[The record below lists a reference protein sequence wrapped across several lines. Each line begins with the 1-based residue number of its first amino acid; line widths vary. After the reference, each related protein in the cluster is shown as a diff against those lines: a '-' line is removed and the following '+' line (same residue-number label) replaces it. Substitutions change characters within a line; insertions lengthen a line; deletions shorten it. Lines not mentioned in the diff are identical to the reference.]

1 MRIEKKIERWWG
13 RVRYKEKQ
21 KKGMTIRGTC
31 RSKKKIFFCLY
42 LVKKKRTKNW
52 RGKSPVGRTKKDEKK
67 IRNFR
72 DLKSK
77 KRKWRRRLSNEN
89 WKCGEETSEDE
100 KIKEKKTGWGPSNKS
115 GGHEKNK
122 KKNFL
127 LVWDFADGWRYRLIE
142 TDNQWRHWTH

>member
-1 MRIEKKIERWWG
+1 MLNKKKVKRKEKKQERKDENRKKNRKVMG
-13 RVRYKEKQ
+13 KSEVRRKTEKGDDNKRHMQ
-21 KKGMTIRGTC
+21 EQ
-31 RSKKKIFFCLY
+31 KKIFFCLY

-89 WKCGEETSEDE
+89 
-100 KIKEKKTGWGPSNKS
+100 
-115 GGHEKNK
+115 
-122 KKNFL
+122 
-127 LVWDFADGWRYRLIE
+127 
-142 TDNQWRHWTH
+142 